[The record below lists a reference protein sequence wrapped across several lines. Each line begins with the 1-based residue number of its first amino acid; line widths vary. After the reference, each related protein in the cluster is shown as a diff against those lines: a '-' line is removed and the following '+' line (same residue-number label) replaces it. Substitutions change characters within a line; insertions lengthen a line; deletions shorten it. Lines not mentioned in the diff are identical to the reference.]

1 MPNHIR
7 QSKETS
13 SNAILVVGNGWL
25 NHFSN
30 YAWLSELE
38 ISRVRELRTAALN
51 KQIWRSY

>member
-38 ISRVRELRTAALN
+38 ISQVRELRTAALN